1 MDLLCPKPDVDR
13 KAAIKEMTTDEMKI
27 LLDLQKQVSSIDG
40 RTTQILEQTKKTNGC
55 VTDLQRRV
63 TTLETKMAT
72 EKAASSGAG
81 QVKKSIG
88 SKVWAVTE
96 RAIGVILGIAIG
108 KVMK

>member
-1 MDLLCPKPDVDR
+1 L
-13 KAAIKEMTTDEMKI
+13 TTDEMKI

-40 RTTQILEQTKKTNGC
+40 RTAQILEQTKKTNGH
-55 VTDLQRRV
+55 VADLQHRV
-63 TTLETKMAT
+63 TTIETKMAA
-72 EKAASSGAG
+72 EQAASAG
-81 QVKKSIG
+81 EGKVKSNIG

>member
-1 MDLLCPKPDVDR
+1 
-13 KAAIKEMTTDEMKI
+13 MTTDEMKI

-40 RTTQILEQTKKTNGC
+40 RTAQILEQTKKTNGS
-55 VTDLQRRV
+55 VSDLQQRV
-63 TTLETKMAT
+63 TTIETKMAT

-81 QVKKSIG
+81 EVKKSIG
-88 SKVWAVTE
+88 SKAWAVTE

>member
-1 MDLLCPKPDVDR
+1 
-13 KAAIKEMTTDEMKI
+13 MTTDEMRI

-40 RTTQILEQTKKTNGC
+40 RTTQILEQTKKTNGH
-55 VTDLQRRV
+55 VADLQRRV
-63 TTLETKMAT
+63 TALETKMVT

-88 SKVWAVTE
+88 GKVWAVTE
-96 RAIGVILGIAIG
+96 RAIGVVLGIAIG